1 MRREYLFIIV
11 ELIQVDFPSGSC
23 ADISVSFSAPLS
35 PNSKRTTQTN
45 R

>member
-23 ADISVSFSAPLS
+23 ADISGVIFGASQ
-35 PNSKRTTQTN
+35 SK
-45 R
+45 